1 MIIKSVLSR
10 VIKKGNLTW
19 IQHDGNIHHYGDGS
33 GELIKIRTTKDFSEI
48 KLLLNPSLQF
58 GESYMNGSLIMEEG
72 RIHDLLKLLFS
83 NSKVDVDHWIMDVS
97 RAVRFILNKFNVG
110 NYLSKSKKNVA
121 HHYDLSDQLYDLFL
135 DKDRQYSCAYFNS
148 PNDTLDQAQT
158 NKKELIAKKLL
169 LEKGQNVL
177 DIGCGWG
184 GMASFLSKRSEVNV
198 NGITLSEEQIQYA
211 NKRKQT
217 ESLHNVEYKLQ
228 DYRKVNETYDRIVSV
243 GMFEHVGTKHY
254 QDFFNKVY
262 DLLNDTG
269 VALIHTIGR
278 LSEPTTNDPWIEK
291 YIFPGG
297 YIPALSETVSKIEK
311 SGLSM
316 TDIQI
321 LKFHYAETLK
331 RWRYNFYDNIDKVK
345 EIYDEKFCRMWDFYL
360 SSSQASF
367 EESTLVVFQMQLSKN
382 KKTVPDKRD
391 YMLME

>member
-10 VIKKGNLTW
+10 VIRKGNLTW
-19 IQHDGNIHHYGDGS
+19 IQHDGHVHHYGDGS

-48 KLLLNPSLQF
+48 NLLLNPSLQF
-58 GESYMNGSLIMEEG
+58 GESYMNGSLIIEEG

-83 NSKVDVDHWIMDVS
+83 NSKIDVDHWIMDVS
-97 RAVRFILNKFNVG
+97 RAVRFVLNKFNVG

-198 NGITLSEEQIQYA
+198 KGITLSEEQIQYA

-278 LSEPTTNDPWIEK
+278 LSKPSTNDPWIEK

-367 EESTLVVFQMQLSKN
+367 EESTLVVFQLQLSKN

-391 YMLME
+391 YMLA

>member
-10 VIKKGNLTW
+10 VIRKGNLTW
-19 IQHDGNIHHYGDGS
+19 IQHDGNVHHYGDGS

-58 GESYMNGSLIMEEG
+58 GESYMNGSLIIEEG

-83 NSKVDVDHWIMDVS
+83 NSKIDVDHWIMDVS
-97 RAVRFILNKFNVG
+97 RAVRFVLNKFNVG

-198 NGITLSEEQIQYA
+198 KGITLSEEQIQYA

-367 EESTLVVFQMQLSKN
+367 EESTLVVFQLQLSKN

-391 YMLME
+391 YMLA

>member
-10 VIKKGNLTW
+10 VIRKGNLTW
-19 IQHDGNIHHYGDGS
+19 IQHDGNVHHYGDGS

-83 NSKVDVDHWIMDVS
+83 NSKIDVDHWIMDVS
-97 RAVRFILNKFNVG
+97 RAVRFILSKFNVG

-198 NGITLSEEQIQYA
+198 KGITLSEEQIQYA

-367 EESTLVVFQMQLSKN
+367 EESTLVVFQLQLSKN

-391 YMLME
+391 YMLA

>member
-10 VIKKGNLTW
+10 VIRKGNLTW
-19 IQHDGNIHHYGDGS
+19 IQHDGNVHHYGDGS

-198 NGITLSEEQIQYA
+198 KGITLSEEQIQYA

-367 EESTLVVFQMQLSKN
+367 EESTLVVFQLQLSKN

-391 YMLME
+391 YMLA

>member
-10 VIKKGNLTW
+10 VIRKGNLTW

-83 NSKVDVDHWIMDVS
+83 NSKIDVDHWIMDVS

-198 NGITLSEEQIQYA
+198 KGITLSEEQIQYA

-278 LSEPTTNDPWIEK
+278 LSEPSTNDPWIEK

-367 EESTLVVFQMQLSKN
+367 EESTLVVFQLQLSKN

-391 YMLME
+391 YLLQ

>member
-10 VIKKGNLTW
+10 VIRKGNLTW

-83 NSKVDVDHWIMDVS
+83 NSKIDVDHWIMDVS

-184 GMASFLSKRSEVNV
+184 GMASFLSKRSDVNV
-198 NGITLSEEQIQYA
+198 KGITLSEEQIQYA

-367 EESTLVVFQMQLSKN
+367 EESTLVVFQLQLSKN

-391 YMLME
+391 YMLA

>member
-10 VIKKGNLTW
+10 VIRKGNLTW
-19 IQHDGNIHHYGDGS
+19 IQHDGHVHHYGDGS

-48 KLLLNPSLQF
+48 NLLLNPSLQF

-83 NSKVDVDHWIMDVS
+83 NSKIDVDHWIMDVS

-198 NGITLSEEQIQYA
+198 KGITLSEEQIQYA

-367 EESTLVVFQMQLSKN
+367 EESTLVVFQLQLSKN

-391 YMLME
+391 YMLA

>member
-10 VIKKGNLTW
+10 VIRKGNLTW
-19 IQHDGNIHHYGDGS
+19 TQHDGNVHHYGDGS

-83 NSKVDVDHWIMDVS
+83 NSKIDVDHWIMDVS
-97 RAVRFILNKFNVG
+97 RAVRFILNKFNIG

-198 NGITLSEEQIQYA
+198 KGITLSEEQIQYA

-228 DYRKVNETYDRIVSV
+228 DYRNVNETYDRIVSV

-278 LSEPTTNDPWIEK
+278 LSEPSTNDPWIEK

-367 EESTLVVFQMQLSKN
+367 EESTLVVFQLQLSKN

-391 YMLME
+391 YMLA

>member
-19 IQHDGNIHHYGDGS
+19 IQHDGNVHHYGDGS
-33 GELIKIRTTKDFSEI
+33 GELIKIRTTKNFSEI

-83 NSKVDVDHWIMDVS
+83 NSKIDVDHWIMDVS
-97 RAVRFILNKFNVG
+97 RAVRIILNKFSVG

-169 LEKGQNVL
+169 LEKDQNVL

-198 NGITLSEEQIQYA
+198 KGITLSEEQIQYA

-278 LSEPTTNDPWIEK
+278 LSEPSTNDPWIEK

-367 EESTLVVFQMQLSKN
+367 EESTLVVFQLQLSKN

-391 YMLME
+391 YMLA

>member
-10 VIKKGNLTW
+10 VIRKGNLTW
-19 IQHDGNIHHYGDGS
+19 IQHDGHVHHYGDGS

-83 NSKVDVDHWIMDVS
+83 NSKIDVDHWIMDVS
-97 RAVRFILNKFNVG
+97 RAVRFVLNKFNVG

-198 NGITLSEEQIQYA
+198 KGITLSEEQIQYA

-278 LSEPTTNDPWIEK
+278 LSEPSTNDPWIEK

-367 EESTLVVFQMQLSKN
+367 EESTLVVFQLQLSKN

-391 YMLME
+391 YMLA

>member
-10 VIKKGNLTW
+10 VIRKGNLTW
-19 IQHDGNIHHYGDGS
+19 IQHDGNVHHYGDGS

-83 NSKVDVDHWIMDVS
+83 NSKIDVDHWIMDVS
-97 RAVRFILNKFNVG
+97 RAVRFVLNKFNVG

-198 NGITLSEEQIQYA
+198 KGITLSEEQIQYA

-278 LSEPTTNDPWIEK
+278 LSEPSTNDPWIEK

-367 EESTLVVFQMQLSKN
+367 EESTLVVFQLQLSKN

-391 YMLME
+391 YMLA

>member
-10 VIKKGNLTW
+10 VIRKGNLTW
-19 IQHDGNIHHYGDGS
+19 IQHDGHVHHYGDGS

-83 NSKVDVDHWIMDVS
+83 NSKIDVDHWIMDVS

-198 NGITLSEEQIQYA
+198 KGITLSEEQIQYA

-367 EESTLVVFQMQLSKN
+367 EESTLVVFQLQLSKN

-391 YMLME
+391 YMLA